1 MEPEPFQDLLDMV
14 YFSMLITMILLKSM
28 GKLRKPGK
36 YGGIVIAQSFSK
48 HYCNRSQ
55 VKFHVDSISCI
66 QFLLWQLIV
75 LDSEDSNKQR
85 NMLSLSN
92 F

>member
-14 YFSMLITMILLKSM
+14 YFCSMLITMILLESM

-48 HYCNRSQ
+48 HFCNRS
-55 VKFHVDSISCI
+55 
-66 QFLLWQLIV
+66 
-75 LDSEDSNKQR
+75 SEVPC
-85 NMLSLSN
+85 
-92 F
+92 